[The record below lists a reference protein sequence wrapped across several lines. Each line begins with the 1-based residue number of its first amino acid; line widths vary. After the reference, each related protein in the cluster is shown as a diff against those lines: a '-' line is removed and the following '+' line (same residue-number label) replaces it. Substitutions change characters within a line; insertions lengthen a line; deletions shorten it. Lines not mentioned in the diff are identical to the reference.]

1 MEIWRRAD
9 HFDPARGGAKSWL
22 CTIAHRRAVDTVR
35 SVQAAR
41 RRDSDEGEYQLGDRV
56 VDVQEEG
63 IRRVESERVTHAL
76 VSLSD
81 PQRQAIGLAYFG
93 GYTQREVADLL
104 DIPLGTAKTRIRE
117 GMIVLRDRLG
127 VSS

>member
-1 MEIWRRAD
+1 MEIWRRA
-9 HFDPARGGAKSWL
+9 
-22 CTIAHRRAVDTVR
+22 VDTVS

-76 VSLSD
+76 VSPSD

-127 VSS
+127 VGS

>member
-1 MEIWRRAD
+1 MEIW
-9 HFDPARGGAKSWL
+9 
-22 CTIAHRRAVDTVR
+22 RRAVDTVR

-63 IRRVESERVTHAL
+63 
-76 VSLSD
+76 
-81 PQRQAIGLAYFG
+81 
-93 GYTQREVADLL
+93 
-104 DIPLGTAKTRIRE
+104 
-117 GMIVLRDRLG
+117 MIVLRDRLG